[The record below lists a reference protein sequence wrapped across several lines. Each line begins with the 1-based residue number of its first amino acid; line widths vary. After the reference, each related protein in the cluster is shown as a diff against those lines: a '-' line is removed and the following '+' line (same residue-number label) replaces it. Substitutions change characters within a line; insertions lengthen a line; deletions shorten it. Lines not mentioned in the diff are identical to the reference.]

1 MHTAVI
7 AAINILVI
15 QNSRLGRSRMV
26 IRRETPSRL
35 CVRDGSREESDN
47 GRGPQEDDRGWV
59 GTLTVYDGLHVR
71 FGSMACSAGTSTR
84 WPAGSSQ
91 SSTSAY
97 QSLSRALRKRGG
109 LTSVFAKEPSRPR
122 GDFLAVVTLA
132 MLLLPSKLA
141 SCLRYVPTAVYTRI
155 RAHACGITALTA
167 TGSSFRRSV
176 GLPGRDERAPRRQ
189 ADSAD

>member
-15 QNSRLGRSRMV
+15 RNSRLGRSPMV

-35 CVRDGSREESDN
+35 CVRDGSRE
-47 GRGPQEDDRGWV
+47 GDRQWSRAPRRRPRAGSERRRFI
-59 GTLTVYDGLHVR
+59 DGFHVR
-71 FGSMACSAGTSTR
+71 FGSMACSVVTSKTP

-97 QSLSRALRKRGG
+97 QSLSRALRKRAG
-109 LTSVFAKEPSRPR
+109 LNSFSRMSR
-122 GDFLAVVTLA
+122 LAPAAISSLSSTLP

-155 RAHACGITALTA
+155 RAHACGIAALTA
-167 TGSSFRRSV
+167 ARIELPTVRRAS
-176 GLPGRDERAPRRQ
+176 RSRCARA
-189 ADSAD
+189 ASASG